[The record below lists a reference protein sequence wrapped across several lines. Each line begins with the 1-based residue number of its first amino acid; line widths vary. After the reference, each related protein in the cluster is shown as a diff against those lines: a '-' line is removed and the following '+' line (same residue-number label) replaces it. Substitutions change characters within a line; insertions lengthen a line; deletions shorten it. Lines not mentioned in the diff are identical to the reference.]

1 MVLCRDFLLIV
12 IWSQLQLPPLSLPQ
26 TCCTLD
32 TPMSEAVA
40 LLSRL
45 GEGRG
50 MRRGGGGEGRG
61 MRRGRGRNRSPM
73 SGLCVDCLPVGT
85 DTKPPVLLVQVGRRK
100 CKINGDPADQG
111 NLPLHSVDSSIGLA
125 IMKHN
130 AQLQGLRKGRVGSG
144 VL

>member
-45 GEGRG
+45 
-50 MRRGGGGEGRG
+50 GEGRG